1 MTLETLKTLIGD
13 VAVTGKQFESVVDT
27 ITLGAATG
35 HGIVAVEAFD
45 GGDILPGKPLD
56 VRMIFIAKEPLRY
69 RPALGTNGEP
79 LNERYLINTV
89 ATPDPTTGQ
98 YVVNLVFNSE

>member
-1 MTLETLKTLIGD
+1 M
-13 VAVTGKQFESVVDT
+13 VVTGKQFENAVDT
-27 ITLGAATG
+27 ITLGGITG
-35 HGIVAVEAFD
+35 YGIIAVEALD

-56 VRMIFIAKEPLRY
+56 IRMIFVDKEPLRY
-69 RPALGTNGEP
+69 RPALGANNEP